1 MYLLIPA
8 DDGVEVN
15 GIGVNIAAA
24 QPQEYAKSL
33 SYMIKAPPDSKRIP
47 AGLYLFGTYYG
58 RKGTQ
63 PSSAILRPMRTPM
76 TEAIIKPRVQPE
88 LSPRQ

>member
-1 MYLLIPA
+1 MPFLHDKSPA
-8 DDGVEVN
+8 GSFWN
-15 GIGVNIAAA
+15 
-24 QPQEYAKSL
+24 
-33 SYMIKAPPDSKRIP
+33 P